1 MKLII
6 NPCKCD
12 VGTGKMYNAFVEISY
27 KDGKLSL
34 HGVIGPRRNGNCYGS
49 CGQCVDEIRKGTPN
63 PGWSREMLDKLC
75 DIWDEWHLNDLRP
88 HCEHQKAL
96 GWDKEALQPVTLY
109 HYCLNPDAV
118 KKQKE
123 AEAAAITALKN
134 GETFTPTKDQSFYA
148 SLPYFLDVYED
159 QNMDVTSCYEPYNN
173 SIHGASE
180 TKTRGWMRFD
190 QSELGLIGKP
200 CPVCGYKY
208 GTEWKKEEVP
218 KEVIDWLLALPETTI
233 EPAWV

>member
-12 VGTGKMYNAFVEISY
+12 VGTDKMYNAFVEISY
-27 KDGKLSL
+27 KNGKLSL
-34 HGVIGPRRNGNCYGS
+34 HGVIGPRRNGDCYGS
-49 CGQCVDEIRKGTPN
+49 FGQCIGKIREGTPN
-63 PGWSREMLDKLC
+63 PGWSRETLDKLC
-75 DIWDEWHLNDLRP
+75 DIWDEWHLNDSRP
-88 HCEHQKAL
+88 YCEHQKAL

-109 HYCLNPDAV
+109 HYCLNPEAS

-123 AEAAAITALKN
+123 AEATAIAALKN

-148 SLPYFLDVYED
+148 SLPYFLDVYGD
-159 QNMDVTSCYEPYNN
+159 QNMDVTSCYKPYNN

-180 TKTRGWMRFD
+180 TKTRGWISFD
-190 QSELGLIGKP
+190 KSELGLLGKP

-218 KEVIDWLLALPETTI
+218 KEVIDWLFGLPETTI
-233 EPAWV
+233 EPAWI

>member
-49 CGQCVDEIRKGTPN
+49 CGQCVDEIREGTPN

-75 DIWDEWHLNDLRP
+75 DIWDAWHLNDLRP
-88 HCEHQKAL
+88 YCEHQKAL
-96 GWDKEALQPVTLY
+96 GWDKEAVEAITIHRYSLTSEAYKRQK
-109 HYCLNPDAV
+109 DA
-118 KKQKE
+118 KS
-123 AEAAAITALKN
+123 AAITALKN
-134 GETFTPTKDQSFYA
+134 GETFTPTASQVYYA
-148 SLPYFLDVYED
+148 TLPYFLDVYGD
-159 QNMDVTSCYEPYNN
+159 KKLNVSSDYRPSDLTGCS
-173 SIHGASE
+173 SE

-208 GTEWKKEEVP
+208 GTAWKKEEVP
-218 KEVIDWLLALPETTI
+218 KEIIDWLFALPETTI
-233 EPAWV
+233 EPAWI